1 MKTNKEILDALLIE
15 IDNFSSLK
23 IDRTDFALSF
33 IEAIES
39 LDEVPFTYIDEA
51 RDWQY
56 RLETAGDTLNAST
69 KQNSNALKH
78 WVKQL
83 ITEIC

>member
-1 MKTNKEILDALLIE
+1 MKTNKKILDNLLIE

-23 IDRTDFALSF
+23 IDRADFALSF

-39 LDEVPFTYIDEA
+39 LDDIPFTYIDEA

-56 RLETAGDTLNAST
+56 RIETAGDTLNTSA
-69 KQNSNALKH
+69 KQNTQALKQ
-78 WVKQL
+78 WVKRL
-83 ITEIC
+83 ITTIN